1 MLRVPRRGR
10 PGQRRA
16 APRLTSAADFL
27 PERRDLAALRRA
39 AAGCRGCALWQR
51 GTRTVFSAGRGADHR
66 RMGSSRAASGRRGWA
81 AFVRPAGQLL
91 DRLLVEAGG
100 IDRERAYVTNAVK
113 HFKWTPRGKRRV
125 HAKPGSLEIRA
136 CGPWLEAEI
145 AAVRPQ
151 ALVCLG
157 ATAAQA
163 LLGAAFRVTR
173 DRGRFVPSP
182 LARRWCWRRCIPRR
196 CFAPPT
202 RRPGRSRSAASSPTW
217 RWSPTR

>member
-1 MLRVPRRGR
+1 MFGAGPAGAEIMLVGEQ
-10 PGQRRA
+10 PGDVEDRA
-16 APRLTSAADFL
+16 GQP
-27 PERRDLAALRRA
+27 
-39 AAGCRGCALWQR
+39 
-51 GTRTVFSAGRGADHR
+51 
-66 RMGSSRAASGRRGWA
+66 
-81 AFVRPAGQLL
+81 FVGPAGQLL
-91 DRLLVEAGG
+91 DRLLVEAG

-113 HFKWTPRGKRRV
+113 HFKWVPRGKRRV

-182 LARRWCWRRCIPRR
+182 LAPLVLATVHPSALLRAPDEATRAVEIRR
-196 CFAPPT
+196 FVADLALVADALK
-202 RRPGRSRSAASSPTW
+202 PG
-217 RWSPTR
+217 